1 MGGEKSTSISTFTV
15 SYSLGYLAKTVQILQ
30 ILLLINFC
38 LTSVFFFFSQDS
50 SGTTRTR

>member
-1 MGGEKSTSISTFTV
+1 MGGKKSTSISTFTV
-15 SYSLGYLAKTVQILQ
+15 SYSLGYLAKTVQ